1 LPARRALDRLAPP
14 RFAEVRFIDERF
26 VDERFADERPP
37 FLALLRRFA
46 VERARLEPPRLRAEL
61 LFPRFIELR
70 RDPPARFLARADF
83 FRPDDFFLVAICSLL
98 GCGAGQM
105 IAKSRR
111 TPKSPRLL
119 CRGPANNMKLPSG
132 LEYSCLA

>member
-1 LPARRALDRLAPP
+1 MPARRALDRLAPP
-14 RFAEVRFIDERF
+14 RFAEDRFIEG
-26 VDERFADERPP
+26 RFADERPP

-98 GCGAGQM
+98 GCGAGPM
-105 IAKSRR
+105 IAQSRR